1 MNRDIREGMVAY
13 ERLLE
18 EVQIMGIESNISEK
32 IRLFITQ
39 LRSLKR
45 YRKNRRMIR
54 MDGRCLQILYDLLAM
69 EGCIIRRN

>member
-54 MDGRCLQILYDLLAM
+54 MDGRCLQLEEINYD
-69 EGCIIRRN
+69 

>member
-1 MNRDIREGMVAY
+1 MNTDIREGMVAY

-18 EVQIMGIESNISEK
+18 DLEQYKEVQIMGIESNISEK

-54 MDGRCLQILYDLLAM
+54 MDGRCLQLEEINYD
-69 EGCIIRRN
+69 